1 MSEFPGTSGHMLS
14 DNHVKTDILPH
25 NSYSAA
31 EVQHLASYHLRETKP
46 MSFSPLRPKE
56 VQAKCPY
63 PLYNLLSPY
72 SHSKLHPL
80 PADDMARL
88 SIPTK

>member
-31 EVQHLASYHLRETKP
+31 EVQHLASYHLCETKP
-46 MSFSPLRPKE
+46 MSFF
-56 VQAKCPY
+56 
-63 PLYNLLSPY
+63 Y
-72 SHSKLHPL
+72 STDSNPMN
-80 PADDMARL
+80 PSDERINVFAY
-88 SIPTK
+88 

>member
-46 MSFSPLRPKE
+46 MSFCQTVHSLNK
-56 VQAKCPY
+56 
-63 PLYNLLSPY
+63 NL
-72 SHSKLHPL
+72 
-80 PADDMARL
+80 
-88 SIPTK
+88 

>member
-46 MSFSPLRPKE
+46 MSFFQLIIISSIS
-56 VQAKCPY
+56 
-63 PLYNLLSPY
+63 LSY
-72 SHSKLHPL
+72 TINQIVAIELH
-80 PADDMARL
+80 R
-88 SIPTK
+88 I